1 MTHSINRISVNHKEA
16 TKHVLVGRDS
26 KFLGDVIAKREDG
39 LNQVLMNA
47 HSIAVLTG
55 IESYEER
62 PFVFTTVSYDDLSWF
77 EDYIEEIN
85 KAEAKDDVINVYADA
100 VHELVCTYEQ
110 YNVANSSVPSAP
122 NTATMRASKS
132 GKVTYATDETY
143 YTDSSN
149 LHAAISV
156 KVGGGMDNHIRK
168 VIAAQILSLTYV
180 ALTKLPKEFHAIIN
194 EGTNFNRYGLG
205 VTARS

>member
-1 MTHSINRISVNHKEA
+1 MTHSINSISVNREEA

-26 KFLGDVIAKREDG
+26 KFLGDIIAKRHDG

-55 IESYEER
+55 IESYEEK

-77 EDYIEEIN
+77 NDYIEEIN
-85 KAEAKDDVINVYADA
+85 NAKDVDEVLSVYSEAAYD
-100 VHELVCTYEQ
+100 LVNTYEQ
-110 YNVANSSVPSAP
+110 YEVADSSVPSAP

-132 GKVTYATDETY
+132 GKLTYAVNESY
-143 YTDSSN
+143 QNHSSRD
-149 LHAAISV
+149 HSPISI

-168 VIAAQILSLTYV
+168 VIAAQVLSLTYV
-180 ALTKLPKEFHAIIN
+180 ALTKLPREFYAIIS

-205 VTARS
+205 VFNS